1 MLTEER
7 RNEIVRMV
15 EQSGSK
21 SVQELMALLKTS
33 ESTIRRDLNDL
44 DRKKLLI
51 KVHGGAVA
59 LSKTITADSTVS
71 EREDLNR
78 DTKQQLA
85 RYAASLITNDDIV
98 YLDAG
103 TTTGFI
109 PDYLT
114 CKNALFVTNAIVH
127 ARKLC
132 SLGYQVYMP
141 GGVLKTRT
149 EALTGSQTCS
159 YLEKFHFTK
168 GFFGANGITLKEGFT
183 TPDIQEAAVKEVAVK
198 HTRDRYILCDS
209 SKFDKI
215 SSVTFAGFTEAFVI
229 TDAGA
234 PAFYKRQRNIVIA
247 PED

>member
-85 RYAASLITNDDIV
+85 VLIL
-98 YLDAG
+98 Y
-103 TTTGFI
+103 
-109 PDYLT
+109 
-114 CKNALFVTNAIVH
+114 
-127 ARKLC
+127 
-132 SLGYQVYMP
+132 
-141 GGVLKTRT
+141 
-149 EALTGSQTCS
+149 
-159 YLEKFHFTK
+159 
-168 GFFGANGITLKEGFT
+168 
-183 TPDIQEAAVKEVAVK
+183 
-198 HTRDRYILCDS
+198 
-209 SKFDKI
+209 
-215 SSVTFAGFTEAFVI
+215 
-229 TDAGA
+229 
-234 PAFYKRQRNIVIA
+234 
-247 PED
+247 